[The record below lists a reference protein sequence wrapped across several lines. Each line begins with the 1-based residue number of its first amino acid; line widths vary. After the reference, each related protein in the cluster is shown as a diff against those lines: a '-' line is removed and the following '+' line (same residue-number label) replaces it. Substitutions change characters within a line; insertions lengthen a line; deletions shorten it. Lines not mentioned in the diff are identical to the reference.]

1 MDNESKKGQ
10 TGGKEKGRRSK
21 KGALIFIAVMFALLL
36 ILPVLNLLS
45 QRLPSMP
52 DKNDGGEA
60 TVTARTYPKEWFA
73 APDYNQNVLSDPEYE
88 AADRALHYKIG
99 NETVMIDGDASDY
112 GTLCAFW
119 DDYFRA
125 AIAGSESMLSGMHT
139 DDYVEKFGGFDAIAP
154 QKIYNITVELLDRR
168 AIEDEKY
175 AGGYVSYFNV
185 SYCIKDNNGTF
196 RNDFFEDDVSVP
208 LIYEVVENNGR
219 TLINNYSRQSM
230 TTPNDDDRS
239 PSWIMPVVWSIVL
252 LVSVTIL
259 LIVKSGFCGC
269 LALSALAALIL
280 SFIFPHN
287 IVAQI
292 VTFSAVAALS
302 VALWAVMKKRK
313 KRNTSAE
320 KVAQDSPAD
329 LTDGRA

>member
-1 MDNESKKGQ
+1 MDNEGKKEQ
-10 TGGKEKGRRSK
+10 ISGKEKGRRSK

-45 QRLPSMP
+45 QKLPSTP
-52 DKNDGGEA
+52 DKGDGGSA
-60 TVTARTYPKEWFA
+60 AVTARTYPQEWFV

-112 GTLCAFW
+112 GTLCVFW

-125 AIAGSESMLSGMHT
+125 AVAGSGSMLSGMHT
-139 DDYVEKFGGFDAIAP
+139 DDYVKKFGGFDAIAP

-208 LIYEVVENNGR
+208 LIYEVIENNGR

-230 TTPNDDDRS
+230 ITPDGDDRS
-239 PSWIMPVVWSIVL
+239 PSWIMPVVWAIVL
-252 LVSVTIL
+252 LVSITVL
-259 LIVKSGFCGC
+259 LIVKAGICGC
-269 LALSALAALIL
+269 FALSALVALIL
-280 SFIFPHN
+280 SVILPHN
-287 IVAQI
+287 IVVQI

-302 VALWAVMKKRK
+302 VALWAVMKKKK
-313 KRNTSAE
+313 KRNPPAE
-320 KVAQDSPAD
+320 KPAQENPAD
-329 LTDGRA
+329 DRTQ